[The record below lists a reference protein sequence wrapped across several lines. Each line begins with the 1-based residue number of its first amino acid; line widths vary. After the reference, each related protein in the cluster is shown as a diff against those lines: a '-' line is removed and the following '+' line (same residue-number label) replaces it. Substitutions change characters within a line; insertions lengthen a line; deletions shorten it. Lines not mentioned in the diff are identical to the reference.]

1 MTRGRNILTLLLL
14 LALAAGALSQLPWA
28 PVGQDDAG
36 AQAGNDAGAQPN
48 GTAPIHTFGPVFARN
63 GENGTEEGNVTA
75 DGNGTGDGNG
85 TISGPGDET
94 DNLAGYITIDAE
106 ATVTDIGEKI
116 TFTAVDSSNGSISPS
131 YDWYVPRKPGT
142 ADTGAKVFSTA
153 REISV
158 GFDRV
163 GKYTVVLQVSEG
175 DESWDVKQSIHV
187 ITQDDF
193 DPVADAGGDQVLN
206 TSLSAGLDGRGSFD
220 PDGDP
225 LNYTWSMPGSNDRY
239 GDRVTWRFDG
249 AGRYTITLTV
259 TDEDGQ
265 DTDQMVVK
273 VNQEAGD
280 TEAGELPVI
289 GGDDKGGDDG
299 RGLLLGIMVLVVLVI
314 VILLLVWM
322 FTGRKEREYRRA
334 LTREA
339 ARDRETEPDVG
350 APSSPAMAVPMVT
363 TPALASV
370 RPGGVA
376 DFPSRATGRTSAGP
390 SPPARASRKEP
401 ASTALK
407 GRPKPPLTG
416 GKPSSGAPASP
427 KQRYLSRQLEM
438 ETKKIEDEMESE
450 LKDLGIS
457 FD

>member
-1 MTRGRNILTLLLL
+1 MTRGQNILTLLLL
-14 LALAAGALSQLPWA
+14 LILAAGALSQMPWP
-28 PVGQDDAG
+28 PVGRDDAG
-36 AQAGNDAGAQPN
+36 AQAENDAGAHPD
-48 GTAPIHTFGPVFARN
+48 GTAPIHTFGPALSRN
-63 GENGTEEGNVTA
+63 GENGTEDGNGTA

-85 TISGPGDET
+85 TLPGPEGDA
-94 DNLAGYITIDAE
+94 DDPALYITIDAG
-106 ATVTDIGEKI
+106 ATVTGIGEKI
-116 TFTAVDSSNGSISPS
+116 TLMAVDSSNGSISPS
-131 YDWYVPRKPGT
+131 YEWYVPKKPGT

-153 REISV
+153 QEISV

-163 GKYTVVLQVSEG
+163 GRYTIVLQVSEG

-273 VNQEAGD
+273 VNQEAGE
-280 TEAGELPVI
+280 TGAGELPVK
-289 GGDDKGGDDG
+289 GEDDKGGDDG
-299 RGLLLGIMVLVVLVI
+299 RGLLLGIMVLVVLVV
-314 VILLLVWM
+314 VILVVVWLV
-322 FTGRKEREYRRA
+322 TGRKESEYRRA

-339 ARDRETEPDVG
+339 ARDRETEPEVG
-350 APSSPAMAVPMVT
+350 APSSPGMAVPVVT
-363 TPALASV
+363 TPGPASV
-370 RPGGVA
+370 RPGGGA
-376 DFPSRATGRTSAGP
+376 DFPSRASARTSGGP
-390 SPPARASRKEP
+390 SPPARASRKEA
-401 ASTALK
+401 ASQALK
-407 GRPKPPLTG
+407 GRSGSPPPGTRTV
-416 GKPSSGAPASP
+416 PGAPKSP
-427 KQRYLSRQLEM
+427 KQKYLSRQLEM